1 MARSIATGRSP
12 RETIDQSHMTGK
24 EVDDELL
31 RLQAAYAKACATLR
45 LPILSQ
51 RVQLAILAQS

>member
-1 MARSIATGRSP
+1 MS
-12 RETIDQSHMTGK
+12 GK

-45 LPILSQ
+45 RHVRDCEVCQFFRKEFSSQ
-51 RVQLAILAQS
+51 F

>member
-1 MARSIATGRSP
+1 
-12 RETIDQSHMTGK
+12 MTGK